1 MNLKMYASFE
11 LWDPWKL
18 VPQITTII
26 LTTLIITM
34 ITLIYFFKVKKLD
47 PKDEPLGLVLI
58 VELCVKSV
66 ENLVISILG
75 PSFKWLTLYFLYLLS
90 YIIVGNLLS
99 IVGFESQMTSYTTT
113 FAMGLVTFVGIY
125 IFGIKFQRLAF
136 FKRYLNPL
144 ELLTQFVP
152 LVSISFRLFG
162 NILGGSI
169 IMALLYQFSDLI
181 SRQVPIIG
189 QVNFLAG
196 FLAPFFHFYFDIF
209 FGIIQAV
216 IFSILTLVYW
226 KLEIGDEKP
235 VSKEGAINTREADG

>member
-1 MNLKMYASFE
+1 
-11 LWDPWKL
+11 
-18 VPQITTII
+18 
-26 LTTLIITM
+26 
-34 ITLIYFFKVKKLD
+34 
-47 PKDEPLGLVLI
+47 
-58 VELCVKSV
+58 
-66 ENLVISILG
+66 
-75 PSFKWLTLYFLYLLS
+75 
-90 YIIVGNLLS
+90 
-99 IVGFESQMTSYTTT
+99 MTSYTTT
-113 FAMGLVTFVGIY
+113 FAMGLVTFIGIY

-209 FGIIQAV
+209 FGVIQAV
-216 IFSILTLVYW
+216 IFSILTLVY
-226 KLEIGDEKP
+226 
-235 VSKEGAINTREADG
+235 